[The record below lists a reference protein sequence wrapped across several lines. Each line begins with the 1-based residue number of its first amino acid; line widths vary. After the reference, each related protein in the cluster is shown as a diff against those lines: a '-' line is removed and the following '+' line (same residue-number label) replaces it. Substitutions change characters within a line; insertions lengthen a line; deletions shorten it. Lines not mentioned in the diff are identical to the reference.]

1 MGNFSRSTKQLLI
14 ITEFILERNPTN
26 AVNVQKHSK
35 RTISFQVIREFIPV
49 KNSTNVK
56 TVGKPLLRRQP
67 LFIMREYIVEK
78 CLLKV
83 MNAEKLS
90 EITPLGWNIRKPTSV
105 KNHISLM
112 NVENF

>member
-83 MNAEKLS
+83 NEC
-90 EITPLGWNIRKPTSV
+90 RKTFRDNSIGLEHQ
-105 KNHISLM
+105 KTHIS
-112 NVENF
+112 EKSY